1 MIKKLYNFKKKELD
15 AILAQKNRLLS
26 QLAEVNKEI
35 EQINYELN
43 HISVDKYGAIN
54 DFVML
59 SIHKNYLKEELK
71 KLHYR
76 KNNLKSNILALDKDI
91 VELNKESEQYDYIL
105 KQMYK
110 QKLKEIE
117 KKDRLIAE
125 DFIQAK
131 FTREL
136 NA

>member
-1 MIKKLYNFKKKELD
+1 MIKKLYNLKKKELD

-136 NA
+136 NV